1 MTTPKHSLEEYEAH
15 RTKPVAHI
23 DPPISASGGL
33 IVGTSYLITI
43 NIAPEE
49 QIKWKIIA
57 PPGNP
62 TSPTAKEFSTGTSPV
77 VLLKPEEEGKYFLV
91 CEFSLDPTKT
101 QSRFTASAIEN
112 FVDFL
117 SIELFCVRDSG
128 ISSFGAGLYGNT
140 NNTRRDLSRIVQKKQ
155 SLVTKT
161 QFLNGDS
168 KSRSKKAVDVDLI
181 SAPEANNRERMFVA
195 MVDEHQRPRSQL
207 SDGAIAAIFSGVAVL
222 LIVTF
227 SVGIGMYA
235 ATTKQEDEQVET
247 FSYP

>member
-1 MTTPKHSLEEYEAH
+1 MTTPKHTLEEYEAH

-33 IVGTSYLITI
+33 IVGTSHLITI

-62 TSPTAKEFSTGTSPV
+62 ISPTAKEFSSGTSPV
-77 VLLKPEEEGKYFLV
+77 VLFKPEEEGKYFLV

-101 QSRFTASAIEN
+101 QSRFSAFAIEN

-117 SIELFCVRDSG
+117 SIELFCVSDSG

-140 NNTRRDLSRIVQKKQ
+140 TNTKRDLSRIVQKKQ
-155 SLVTKT
+155 KLVTKT

-168 KSRSKKAVDVDLI
+168 LSRSKKAVDIDLI
-181 SAPEANNRERMFVA
+181 SAPEADRERMFVT

-207 SDGAIAAIFSGVAVL
+207 SDGAIAAIFSGMAVL

-235 ATTKQEDEQVET
+235 TTKQEDDKSSS